1 MDFRG
6 QQFSE
11 YLYYFLTVF
20 FGGIA
25 WFVGY
30 FANDFQLTVYGW
42 AVGLGLALILCIPD
56 WPMYNKH
63 PVQWAVKGGKPKD
76 ITEDNKKD
84 KKEKKAK
91 KGKSGDTSEKKEK
104 KEKKEKGS

>member
-1 MDFRG
+1 MDYRG

-11 YLYYFLTVF
+11 YLYYFLTIF

-25 WFVGY
+25 WVVGY
-30 FANDFQLTVYGW
+30 VADNFQLTVYGW

-63 PVQWAVKGGKPKD
+63 PVTWATKSKPEDEKSDAKG
-76 ITEDNKKD
+76 D
-84 KKEKKAK
+84 KQ
-91 KGKSGDTSEKKEK
+91 KGKERKEKKEK
-104 KEKKEKGS
+104 KEKKDKKDKK

>member
-1 MDFRG
+1 MDYRG

-11 YLYYFLTVF
+11 YLYYFLTIF
-20 FGGIA
+20 FGAIA

-30 FANDFQLTVYGW
+30 FSNDFQLTVYGW

-63 PVQWAVKGGKPKD
+63 PVTWAKKADSSAVEKKGEKGGD
-76 ITEDNKKD
+76 
-84 KKEKKAK
+84 
-91 KGKSGDTSEKKEK
+91 KKEK
-104 KEKKEKGS
+104 KEKDSKKDSKK

>member
-1 MDFRG
+1 MDYRG

-11 YLYYFLTVF
+11 YLYYFLTIF
-20 FGGIA
+20 FGAIA

-30 FANDFQLTVYGW
+30 FSDDFQITVYGW

-63 PVQWAVKGGKPKD
+63 PVTWAKK
-76 ITEDNKKD
+76 EDSSAR
-84 KKEKKAK
+84 KEKKK
-91 KGKSGDTSEKKEK
+91 SDKGGEEGKEG
-104 KEKKEKGS
+104 KEREEEEGEG